1 MSELIVTAD
10 SRVVVELILTLSDGS
25 VAESTKVN
33 NKPALLTLGDQ
44 SLSPKLEA
52 ELLGRA
58 VGSQHKFSLAA
69 EDAFGASNPD
79 LVQYFSR
86 QSFMEA
92 GEPEVGTIMLFSA
105 IDGSEMP
112 GIVREISGDSV
123 TVDFNHPLAGQDITF
138 DIEIIDINPVLEEQ
152 NENLTG

>member
-1 MSELIVTAD
+1 MSRLIVMPD
-10 SRVVVELILTLSDGS
+10 SRVMVQLVLTLKDGS
-25 VAESTKVN
+25 VAESTRVN

-52 ELLGRA
+52 ELIGLSL
-58 VGSQHKFSLAA
+58 GSQHKFSLAA
-69 EDAFGASNPD
+69 EDAFGVSNPD

-86 QSFMEA
+86 QAFLEA

-152 NENLTG
+152 NENPTG

>member
-1 MSELIVTAD
+1 MSERIVSAD
-10 SRVVVELILTLSDGS
+10 SRVVVELVLTLSDGS
-25 VAESTKVN
+25 VAESTKAN
-33 NKPALLTLGDQ
+33 KKPALLTLGDQ

-52 ELLGRA
+52 ELLGLT

-69 EDAFGASNPD
+69 EDAFGESNPD

-92 GEPEVGTIMLFSA
+92 GEPEVGAIMLFSA

-138 DIEIIDINPVLEEQ
+138 DIEIIDINPVMEEQ

>member
-1 MSELIVTAD
+1 MSELTVTTD
-10 SRVVVELILTLSDGS
+10 SRVLAQLVLTLADGS
-25 VAESTKVN
+25 VAESTRVN

-52 ELLGRA
+52 ELMGLT

-69 EDAFGASNPD
+69 EDAFGPTNPD

-86 QSFMEA
+86 QAFLDA
-92 GEPEVGTIMLFSA
+92 GEPEVGTIMLFGA

-112 GIVREISGDSV
+112 GIIREVSGDSI
-123 TVDFNHPLAGQDITF
+123 TVDFNHPLAGHDISF
-138 DIEIIDINPVLEEQ
+138 DIEIVEINPVLEEQ

>member
-1 MSELIVTAD
+1 MSELTVTAD
-10 SRVVVELILTLSDGS
+10 SRVLAQLVLTLADGS
-25 VAESTKVN
+25 VAESTRVN

-52 ELLGRA
+52 ELMGLT

-69 EDAFGASNPD
+69 EDAFGPTNPD

-86 QSFMEA
+86 QAFLDA
-92 GEPEVGTIMLFSA
+92 GEPEVGTIMLFGA

-112 GIVREISGDSV
+112 GIIREVSGDSI
-123 TVDFNHPLAGQDITF
+123 TVDFNHPLAGHDISF
-138 DIEIIDINPVLEEQ
+138 DIEIVEINPVLEEQ

>member
-1 MSELIVTAD
+1 MSERTVMAD
-10 SRVVVELILTLSDGS
+10 SRVVAQLVLTLSDGS
-25 VAESTKVN
+25 VAESTKAN

-52 ELLGRA
+52 QLLGLTIGR
-58 VGSQHKFSLAA
+58 QHKFSIAA
-69 EDAFGASNPD
+69 EDAFGASNPN

-86 QSFMEA
+86 QSFLEA
-92 GEPEVGTIMLFSA
+92 GEPEVGTIMLFGA
-105 IDGSEMP
+105 IDGTEMP
-112 GIVREISGDSV
+112 GIVREVSGDSV

-138 DIEIIDINPVLEEQ
+138 DIEIVDIDPEMEEQ

>member
-1 MSELIVTAD
+1 MPD
-10 SRVVVELILTLSDGS
+10 SRVMVQLVLTLKDGS
-25 VAESTKVN
+25 VAESTRVN

-52 ELLGRA
+52 ELIGLSL
-58 VGSQHKFSLAA
+58 GSQHKFSLAA
-69 EDAFGASNPD
+69 EDAFGVSNPD

-86 QSFMEA
+86 QAFLEA

-152 NENLTG
+152 NENPTG

>member
-1 MSELIVTAD
+1 MSEIIVTAD
-10 SRVVVELILTLSDGS
+10 SRVVVELVLTLSDGS
-25 VAESTKVN
+25 VAESTKAN
-33 NKPALLTLGDQ
+33 KKPALLTLGDQ

-52 ELLGRA
+52 ELLGLT

-69 EDAFGASNPD
+69 EDAFGESNPD
-79 LVQYFSR
+79 LLQYFSR
-86 QSFMEA
+86 QAFMEA
-92 GEPEVGTIMLFSA
+92 GEPEVGAIMLFSA

-138 DIEIIDINPVLEEQ
+138 DIEIIDINPLMEEQ